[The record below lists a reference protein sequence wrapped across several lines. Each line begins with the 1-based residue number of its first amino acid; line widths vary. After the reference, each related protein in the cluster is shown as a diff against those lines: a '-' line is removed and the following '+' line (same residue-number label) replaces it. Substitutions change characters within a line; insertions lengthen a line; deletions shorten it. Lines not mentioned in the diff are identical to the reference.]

1 METLR
6 TAMDLSECSVEDAW
20 NVLRYIRPHITV
32 SRHEQ
37 AEAKRLADLYCFSW
51 SVSEEYGIDEWS
63 LTINGQTVGSPG
75 A

>member
-1 METLR
+1 MEVLR
-6 TAMDLSECSVEDAW
+6 TACDLSESGLDDAARM
-20 NVLRYIRPHITV
+20 LRYIAPYITV

-37 AEAKRLADLYCFSW
+37 ADAKRLAEMKGWAWGVDDKL
-51 SVSEEYGIDEWS
+51 SEWEWS